1 MNGTAEEKFKAF
13 ISVILG
19 LVSVALIGMLL
30 NIDFDYVPRLLL
42 IIWWMVNAHIIFFI
56 IK

>member
-42 IIWWMVNAHIIFFI
+42 IVWWLVNAHIINFI
-56 IK
+56 LK

>member
-1 MNGTAEEKFKAF
+1 MNGNSGEGLKAF
-13 ISVILG
+13 VSVILG

-42 IIWWMVNAHIIFFI
+42 IVWWLVNAHIINFI
-56 IK
+56 LK